1 MHAVNQVVAGSFV
14 FAAFLFGGMLL
25 LLELGRRWGTRRL
38 TVDADGA
45 REGIGVVDGAVFALL
60 GLLLAFTFSVQRR
73 GSMHDAL

>member
-1 MHAVNQVVAGSFV
+1 
-14 FAAFLFGGMLL
+14 